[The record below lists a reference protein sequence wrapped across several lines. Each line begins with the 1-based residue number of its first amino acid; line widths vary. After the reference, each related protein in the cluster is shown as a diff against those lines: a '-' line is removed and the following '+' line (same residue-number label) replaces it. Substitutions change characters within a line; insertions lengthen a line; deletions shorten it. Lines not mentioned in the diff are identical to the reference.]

1 MTQGEI
7 LSAVEARLREYGEWR
22 KENDKIR
29 EYDNS
34 FPYYEEG
41 YESGYADIIHFL
53 KTNEWP
59 HHLLGR

>member
-1 MTQGEI
+1 MTEEEI
-7 LSAVEARLREYGEWR
+7 LNAIEARLRWYGEWR

-41 YESGYADIIHFL
+41 YESGFQDILRFL
-53 KTNEWP
+53 KTGKWP
-59 HHLLGR
+59 F